1 MKKMILIRGCQGS
14 GKSTLAHLF
23 THENPKSRHYEAD
36 RWFMDSN
43 DRYDFCREGL
53 TDAHKWCLEAAK
65 RALHNDQVDLV
76 VVSNCF
82 AKVEQLR
89 PYLVEAS
96 LAGAKSVVYVCCGDY
111 PNVHNVPEKAVADTR
126 NAMEPLVGERIN
138 GSRNADIDRLVAM
151 YPKYRGIAVGLENID
166 KVERIPVIRAIGTK
180 EESK

>member
-14 GKSTLAHLF
+14 GKSTLAYLF
-23 THENPKSRHYEAD
+23 THYNPMSRHYEAD
-36 RWFMDSN
+36 RWFMDATG
-43 DRYDFCREGL
+43 RYDFDAACL
-53 TDAHKWCLEAAK
+53 PDAHKWCLEAAK
-65 RALHNDQVDLV
+65 RALHNDQVELV

-96 LAGAKSVVYVCCGDY
+96 LVGAKSVVYVCCGDY

-126 NAMEPLVGERIN
+126 NAMEPLVGERIC
-138 GSRNADIDRLVAM
+138 GSSNADIDRLVAM
-151 YPKYRGIAVGLENID
+151 YPKYKGIVVGLENID
-166 KVERIPVIRAIGTK
+166 KVERIPVIRGIK